1 MEITYRTEYY
11 NSLPYLS
18 KSREGIYWR
27 SDLEGEEFSLYYKNV
42 EGYLYQLVYNLLS
55 EFYGLG
61 ITTISNYGS
70 FKGDI
75 GVRVINIETM
85 KSIRIVY
92 NLSFPYNLLIDNQ
105 RIELKTS
112 LVDGVLSKEQI
123 KVLENKLLVWIFNNA
138 V

>member
-1 MEITYRTEYY
+1 M
-11 NSLPYLS
+11 
-18 KSREGIYWR
+18 EGIYWR
-27 SDLEGEEFSLYYKNV
+27 SNLEEERFPLHYENIEK
-42 EGYLYQLVYNLLS
+42 YLYQLVYNLLS
-55 EFYGLG
+55 EFYGLE

-70 FKGDI
+70 FIGDI
-75 GVRVINIETM
+75 GVRVINMENR
-85 KSIRIVY
+85 KSICIVY